1 MRPLH
6 AFLLAMTVC
15 VSAAQMGA
23 GVTGLRFVPMADAQ
37 AIELDRE
44 FPLPGGASV
53 SIAALRFYV
62 SHIALHANGR
72 AVWTDGDRC
81 HLVDAA
87 DSSSI
92 TLATPSGLHADSVS
106 FLLGVDSLTNVS
118 GALGGDLDP
127 TKGMYWAWNSGYI
140 NFKLEGRAPACAARD
155 HRFEFHL
162 GGYLPPDRSAQQ
174 VTVAVTGGPVVA
186 IALDIS
192 RFLDAVDLAKEYHVM
207 SPGPAAV
214 RLSRAVANS
223 FNGHAVE

>member
-1 MRPLH
+1 
-6 AFLLAMTVC
+6 
-15 VSAAQMGA
+15 
-23 GVTGLRFVPMADAQ
+23 
-37 AIELDRE
+37 
-44 FPLPGGASV
+44 
-53 SIAALRFYV
+53 
-62 SHIALHANGR
+62 
-72 AVWTDGDRC
+72 
-81 HLVDAA
+81 
-87 DSSSI
+87 
-92 TLATPSGLHADSVS
+92 
-106 FLLGVDSLTNVS
+106 
-118 GALGGDLDP
+118 
-127 TKGMYWAWNSGYI
+127 MYWAWNSGYI

-162 GGYLPPDRSAQQ
+162 GGYLPPDRSAQL